1 MIGLFFIVALKLAEV
16 VSLLGNIQLSLELSK
31 MEIELLIYDIV
42 KDNSSTV
49 IKKGKNYYIKNIK
62 KHIQVTVNS
71 NNYRVITADKIY
83 SK

>member
-1 MIGLFFIVALKLAEV
+1 
-16 VSLLGNIQLSLELSK
+16 
-31 MEIELLIYDIV
+31 MEIELLICDIV

-71 NNYRVITADKIY
+71 NNYRVITADKIL
-83 SK
+83 